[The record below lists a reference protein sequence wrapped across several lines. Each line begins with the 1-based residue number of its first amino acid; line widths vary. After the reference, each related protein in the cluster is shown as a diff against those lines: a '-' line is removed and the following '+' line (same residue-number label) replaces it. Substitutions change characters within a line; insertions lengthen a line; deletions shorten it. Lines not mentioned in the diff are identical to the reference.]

1 MTLEPLQ
8 PAATLPFYR
17 TELRRRLATAEER
30 LRLQDQYIVQSRAIL
45 ALTEHLATL

>member
-8 PAATLPFYR
+8 AATLPLYP
-17 TELRRRLATAEER
+17 TELRRRLETAER
-30 LRLQDQYIVQSRAIL
+30 KLQLQDQYIVQSRAIL